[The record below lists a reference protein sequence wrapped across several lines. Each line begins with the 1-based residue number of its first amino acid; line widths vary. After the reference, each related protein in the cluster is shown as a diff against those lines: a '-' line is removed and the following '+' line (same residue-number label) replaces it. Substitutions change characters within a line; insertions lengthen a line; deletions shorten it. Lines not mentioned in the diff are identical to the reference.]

1 MYRVT
6 QHSIQQGLARLKSHV
21 NGAYERGRHWAGML
35 GNAFNVG
42 KKVYGV
48 VRPLLDQSAT
58 GKKVSGLAANALM
71 SYDQLR
77 GDVLSGHDKAHSLLG
92 SLKKA
97 VPEIG
102 L

>member
-1 MYRVT
+1 
-6 QHSIQQGLARLKSHV
+6 
-21 NGAYERGRHWAGML
+21 ML
-35 GNAFNVG
+35 DNAFNVG

-58 GKKVSGLAANALM
+58 GNKVSGLASNALM

-77 GDVLSGHDKAHSLLG
+77 GDVLSDHDKAHSLLG

>member
-21 NGAYERGRHWAGML
+21 NGAYLTARHRAGML
-35 GNAFNVG
+35 DNAFNVG

-48 VRPLLDQSAT
+48 VKPLLVQSSA

-71 SYDQLR
+71 S
-77 GDVLSGHDKAHSLLG
+77 
-92 SLKKA
+92 
-97 VPEIG
+97 
-102 L
+102 